1 MNTYIRHEVLTLSE
15 VLPVLQVVR
24 STGKDHKEVFNG
36 WKVGVSSLRLRTF
49 ARDGADA
56 SCLRCSACRLK
67 ATFFA
72 IETFARGNQDSAHL
86 NLYGVHGGKDVLF
99 THDHTLARALGG
111 TDSLP
116 NTTTMCSPCN
126 TFKSKAEGEERKRR
140 REEENARK
148 AIEGL

>member
-1 MNTYIRHEVLTLSE
+1 MNTYIRHETLDLTE
-15 VLPVLQVVR
+15 VFPILQVLR
-24 STGKDHKEVFNG
+24 STGKDHKEIIRG

-49 ARDGADA
+49 ARDAEDTYRICCSECG
-56 SCLRCSACRLK
+56 LR

-72 IETFARGNQDSAHL
+72 IETFAKGNQEVAHI
-86 NLYGVHGGKDVLF
+86 NLYGIHGGKDILF

-111 TDSLP
+111 MDSLS

-140 REEENARK
+140 REEENVRK
-148 AIEGL
+148 AI

>member
-1 MNTYIRHEVLTLSE
+1 MNTYIRHGVLTLLE
-15 VLPVLQVVR
+15 VLPVLQVPR
-24 STGKDHKEVFNG
+24 STGKTHREIING

-49 ARDGADA
+49 ARDSADV
-56 SCLRCSACRLK
+56 SRLCCSACGLK

-72 IETFARGNQDSAHL
+72 VETFAKGNQEIAHL
-86 NLYGVHGGKDVLF
+86 NLYGVSGGKDILF

-111 TDSLP
+111 MDSLS

-148 AIEGL
+148 AI